1 MTPLNFAI
9 VGLRLFAIYFF
20 IESLPLFSGAALIG
34 EFSNQIAGSPQP
46 KVYFA
51 ALIPG
56 GSLLLMAALLF
67 IFAPSLA
74 RRLAP
79 PAANESEKIVCSFE
93 ELQAIIFAAV
103 GILILSN
110 ALPNAGRALQY
121 FFSWYQDQQEGGATS
136 PKQALDISMYNYY
149 VGVLAQLVIGLLLLL
164 RPKGFRK
171 IWRWLRTAGT
181 PPVE

>member
-1 MTPLNFAI
+1 MTPLNFTI

-20 IESLPLFSGAALIG
+20 IESIPFFDEAGLIG
-34 EFSNQIAGSPQP
+34 QFSDQIAGSPQP
-46 KVYFA
+46 KAYFA

-56 GSLLLMAALLF
+56 GTHLLLAAILF
-67 IFAPSLA
+67 FFAEPLA

-79 PAANESEKIVCSFE
+79 PVVDESKKLICSFE
-93 ELQAIIFAAV
+93 EIQAIIFAAV

-110 ALPNAGRALQY
+110 VLPNAGRALQTLY
-121 FFSWYQDQQEGGATS
+121 SWYCSQQEGG
-136 PKQALDISMYNYY
+136 ISYPLQIRDTLMYYA
-149 VGVLAQLVIGLLLLL
+149 GVLAQIVVGLLLLL
-164 RPKGFRK
+164 NPKGFSK